1 MQYLT
6 YETRVTEYLPKE
18 IPEKYLPLIAEAK
31 NQTERAYAVYSHFQV
46 GSALLLDN
54 GMMVTGNNQENSAYP
69 SGLCAERTAIF
80 YANSQYPD
88 SGVSMMPIAAFSN
101 GKFLS
106 EPITPCGACRQVLL
120 ETENRYG
127 KDIEI
132 ILYGTEKTYIL
143 ENVKQLLPLSF
154 TKGSLRK

>member
-31 NQTERAYAVYSHFQV
+31 NQTEKAYAVYSHFQV

-88 SGVSMMPIAAFSN
+88 SAVSMMAIAAFSN
-101 GKFLS
+101 GKFLPFS
-106 EPITPCGACRQVLL
+106 SI
-120 ETENRYG
+120 
-127 KDIEI
+127 
-132 ILYGTEKTYIL
+132 
-143 ENVKQLLPLSF
+143 
-154 TKGSLRK
+154 